1 MGERVTKIRYPAK
14 LENLGKCL
22 DFISCLA
29 ERDGFSASVV
39 KEMEL
44 AMEEALTNIFNYAY
58 PDQAG
63 EVELSYRKDNDSR
76 LILDITDNGIPFDP
90 LSLSEPNLTANV
102 SDRKIGGLGVFFI
115 RKMTDDVRYHRDG
128 DANVLTLIFS
138 K

>member
-14 LENLGKCL
+14 LENLGKFL

-29 ERDGFSASVV
+29 EQNGFPASVV

-44 AMEEALTNIFNYAY
+44 AVEEALINIFNYAY
-58 PDQAG
+58 PDQVG
-63 EVELSYRKDNDSR
+63 EVEMRYRKDKDSR
-76 LILDITDNGIPFDP
+76 LILDISDNGIPFDP
-90 LSLSEPNLTANV
+90 LSLSEPNLITNV
-102 SDRKIGGLGVFFI
+102 SDRKVGGLGVFFI
-115 RKMTDDVRYHRDG
+115 RKMTDDVRYRREG